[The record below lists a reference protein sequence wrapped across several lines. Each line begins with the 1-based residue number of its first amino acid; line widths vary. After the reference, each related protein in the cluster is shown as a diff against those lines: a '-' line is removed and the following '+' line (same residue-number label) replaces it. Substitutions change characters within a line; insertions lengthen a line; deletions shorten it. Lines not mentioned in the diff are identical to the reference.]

1 MPSVCAAWRS
11 EPVCSMV
18 SSSSI
23 FPGPNEQVGVK
34 STRKRTVCFMRGSP
48 REEFEDTATAP
59 PPPRKAAALQI
70 VENPGAPRHRRVIAL
85 TPESCYFPPY
95 IAKQGLVRMMTR
107 RAVGVWLAGWMGLLL
122 ASSAGAAQVPRKP
135 PLLVF
140 AASSLTDVVDELD
153 QAFTA
158 STGIPVKA
166 SYASSSALAKQ
177 VEAGAPADVFFS
189 ADIEWVDYLDQRKL
203 LKPGTRRDVVANRL
217 VLIAPQD
224 SALRIKI
231 APHFDLAGA
240 LGEGKLATGDP
251 DSVPVGKYAK
261 AALEK
266 LGAWDSVSSHVVRAE
281 NVRSA
286 LAFVARGE
294 AAL

>member
-1 MPSVCAAWRS
+1 
-11 EPVCSMV
+11 
-18 SSSSI
+18 
-23 FPGPNEQVGVK
+23 
-34 STRKRTVCFMRGSP
+34 
-48 REEFEDTATAP
+48 
-59 PPPRKAAALQI
+59 
-70 VENPGAPRHRRVIAL
+70 
-85 TPESCYFPPY
+85 
-95 IAKQGLVRMMTR
+95 MMTR

-122 ASSAGAAQVPRKP
+122 ASGAGAAQVPRK

-158 STGIPVKA
+158 STGLPVKA

-294 AAL
+294 AALGIVYATDAKAENRVKVLDVFPESTHPPITYPIALTAGADADAARFTAFVMSAAGSKIFRKYGFVPLH

>member
-1 MPSVCAAWRS
+1 MMRRRS
-11 EPVCSMV
+11 C
-18 SSSSI
+18 
-23 FPGPNEQVGVK
+23 
-34 STRKRTVCFMRGSP
+34 
-48 REEFEDTATAP
+48 
-59 PPPRKAAALQI
+59 
-70 VENPGAPRHRRVIAL
+70 
-85 TPESCYFPPY
+85 
-95 IAKQGLVRMMTR
+95 
-107 RAVGVWLAGWMGLLL
+107 WLAGWLGLLV
-122 ASSAGAAQVPRKP
+122 AASAGAAPAQQKA
-135 PLLVF
+135 LLVF
-140 AASSLTDVVDELD
+140 AASSLTNVVDDLD
-153 QAFTA
+153 QAFTV

-166 SYASSSALAKQ
+166 SYAASSALAKQ

-189 ADIEWVDYLDQRKL
+189 ADVDWVDYLDRRKL

-224 SALRIKI
+224 SPLRIKI

-266 LGAWDSVSSHVVRAE
+266 LGVWDAVSSHIVRAE

-294 AAL
+294 AALGIVYATDAKAESRVKVLDVFPQSSYPPITYPIALTADANADAARFTAFVTSAAGSKIFRKYGFEPLH